1 MSTLAILQQEIAQ
14 DIKPNEKKNK
24 KLELNENSD
33 LFGTLISNLLKE
45 ENPDNN
51 SNFLINKIVDKS
63 ANFEKSDNLI
73 SNFSKGSL
81 KKDHEIGH
89 ISIQELL
96 EIAIRL
102 KKGEE
107 LPNFPTD
114 SKTLKIALSSHEAIK
129 EFKNATNIQDLLK
142 IAKKHD
148 IKVKN
153 FQFFKEEVALLP
165 KDKKILSNI
174 KSEDIFKLIDKKIPT
189 EKLNQALVEKNR
201 KPQKET
207 SLLQEFLFAKNETKK
222 EIKSKSHSSFSH
234 EKVKDL
240 TKDSQKVVK
249 TTNQKLDIPI
259 KNSKNIQPKNIE
271 HEIDKNIKINNP
283 KLDTPTKNSKNIEP
297 KNIKHEIDENIKINN
312 PKLDT
317 PTKNS
322 KDIQPKD
329 IKHEMDENIKI
340 NNPKLDNIIKKNR
353 NITTRADIKQESTN
367 YYNTIK
373 KINQQIKNIQANLIS
388 KEGGYKEEKN
398 RSNNS
403 TNNSI
408 KHELTQKIQHSKIF
422 SKTVLLNRVIDNN
435 TKEIVTKNIT
445 TNTIISEDKQKM
457 EKNQEFNI
465 EEQPSLIHQEK
476 SEKIEKPKFNHDLKK
491 TFNTFARD
499 FKEQVDNYKA
509 PLMKIKMQLNPK
521 NMGDV
526 DVTLINR
533 GNNLHVNIQANA
545 NTLAM
550 FLQNHVEF
558 KNSLINMGF
567 STLQMNF
574 GEHNKDR
581 QNEQQKKGNSK
592 NSFENEESENREV
605 EDINIVIPRYI

>member
-1 MSTLAILQQEIAQ
+1 
-14 DIKPNEKKNK
+14 
-24 KLELNENSD
+24 
-33 LFGTLISNLLKE
+33 
-45 ENPDNN
+45 
-51 SNFLINKIVDKS
+51 
-63 ANFEKSDNLI
+63 
-73 SNFSKGSL
+73 
-81 KKDHEIGH
+81 
-89 ISIQELL
+89 
-96 EIAIRL
+96 
-102 KKGEE
+102 
-107 LPNFPTD
+107 
-114 SKTLKIALSSHEAIK
+114 
-129 EFKNATNIQDLLK
+129 
-142 IAKKHD
+142 
-148 IKVKN
+148 
-153 FQFFKEEVALLP
+153 
-165 KDKKILSNI
+165 
-174 KSEDIFKLIDKKIPT
+174 
-189 EKLNQALVEKNR
+189 
-201 KPQKET
+201 
-207 SLLQEFLFAKNETKK
+207 
-222 EIKSKSHSSFSH
+222 
-234 EKVKDL
+234 
-240 TKDSQKVVK
+240 
-249 TTNQKLDIPI
+249 
-259 KNSKNIQPKNIE
+259 
-271 HEIDKNIKINNP
+271 
-283 KLDTPTKNSKNIEP
+283 
-297 KNIKHEIDENIKINN
+297 
-312 PKLDT
+312 
-317 PTKNS
+317 
-322 KDIQPKD
+322 
-329 IKHEMDENIKI
+329 MDEKIKI
-340 NNPKLDNIIKKNR
+340 NNPKLDNIIKKNK
-353 NITTRADIKQESTN
+353 NITTKADIKQESTN

-373 KINQQIKNIQANLIS
+373 KINQQIKNIQANLIP

-465 EEQPSLIHQEK
+465 EEQPSLIYQEK

-567 STLQMNF
+567 SALQMNF

-581 QNEQQKKGNSK
+581 QNEQQKRGNSK
-592 NSFENEESENREV
+592 NSFENEESDNREV